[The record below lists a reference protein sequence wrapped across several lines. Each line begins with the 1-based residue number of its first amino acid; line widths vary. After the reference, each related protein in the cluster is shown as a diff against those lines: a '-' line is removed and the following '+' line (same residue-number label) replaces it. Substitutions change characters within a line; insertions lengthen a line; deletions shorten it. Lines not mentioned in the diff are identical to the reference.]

1 MIIQYPVALIAA
13 FLWIGFVGA
22 ISFMESWLK
31 FKAPGIT
38 VNLGLGIGRRVFSA
52 LNKIELILALAII
65 INLVFVQDDIFIF
78 RNLLFFIPFLLL
90 IVQTLWLL
98 PALDVRA
105 ISSINGEELSKTYF
119 HFYYVGME
127 IVKVG
132 CLFIFGVKLL
142 LNI

>member
-1 MIIQYPVALIAA
+1 MITQYPVALIAA

-31 FKAPGIT
+31 FKAPDIT
-38 VNLGLGIGRRVFSA
+38 LNQGLGIGRLVFSA

-65 INLVFVQDDIFIF
+65 LNLVFVNGDIFIS
-78 RNLLFFIPFLLL
+78 RNLLFLVSFLLL

-105 ISSINGEELSKTYF
+105 VNSIKGEELPKTHL

-127 IVKVG
+127 VVKVG
-132 CLFIFGVKLL
+132 CLFMFCMNLL
-142 LNI
+142 YS

>member
-1 MIIQYPVALIAA
+1 MITQYPVALIAA

-38 VNLGLGIGRRVFSA
+38 VKLGLGIGRLVFSV
-52 LNKIELILALAII
+52 LNKIELILAIAIMT
-65 INLVFVQDDIFIF
+65 NLTVEGDILNFW
-78 RNLLFFIPFLLL
+78 NLLFFVPLLLL

-105 ISSINGEELSKTYF
+105 VNSIKGEALSKTHL

-127 IVKVG
+127 VVKVG
-132 CLFIFGVKLL
+132 CLFMFCMNLL
-142 LNI
+142 YS

>member
-52 LNKIELILALAII
+52 LNKIELILALPII